1 MGFIRPKNIGG
12 CIMETLLKNSTME
25 MLREY
30 YFDAKGEYPPA
41 DFTRDEI
48 INVILKSK

>member
-1 MGFIRPKNIGG
+1 
-12 CIMETLLKNSTME
+12 METLLKNSNIE

-41 DFTRDEI
+41 DFTREQI
-48 INVILKSK
+48 INVILKAK

>member
-1 MGFIRPKNIGG
+1 
-12 CIMETLLKNSTME
+12 METLLRNSTME

-41 DFTRDEI
+41 DFTREQI
-48 INVILKSK
+48 INVILKAK